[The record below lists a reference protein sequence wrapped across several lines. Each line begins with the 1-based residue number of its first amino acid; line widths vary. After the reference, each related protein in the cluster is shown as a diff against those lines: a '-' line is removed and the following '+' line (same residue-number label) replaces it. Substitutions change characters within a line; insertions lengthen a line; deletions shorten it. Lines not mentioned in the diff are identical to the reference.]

1 MSNALG
7 VLQEL
12 IKQKRK
18 DAIHLALMDRVI
30 NLDTISRFDDVATH
44 HDYNALPKIE
54 QTKYLE
60 FVSMRSVDHMQVL
73 SGRPEVV
80 RKRKPISNGGINDAH
95 YNTSSWLPDA
105 VLRCPALATWRNM
118 LERCS
123 SKVQAKHPTYVGCT
137 VAPEW
142 YSFMTFRAWWL
153 QHYKE
158 DYHLDKDLLV
168 PNNKV
173 YSPNTCL
180 FVPPWLNTFCTARE
194 RARGLYPLGVSVD
207 KRQKTRPYQA
217 MCSNGAGRTI
227 NLGLYATPEEAH
239 QAWLNY
245 KLSIVD
251 ARSAEL
257 EAIRAGLTDKVK
269 AKVLSLV

>member
-1 MSNALG
+1 MANALG

-12 IKQKRK
+12 IKQRRK
-18 DAIHLALMDRVI
+18 DAVYLALMDRVI
-30 NLDTISRFDDVATH
+30 NLGTITKFDNVVTH

-60 FVSMRSVDHMQVL
+60 FISMVSVNPSQVRS
-73 SGRPEVV
+73 GGPEGV
-80 RKRKPISNGGINDAH
+80 RKRKPLPNGGINDAH
-95 YNTSSWLPDA
+95 YTTSTLLTGT
-105 VLRCPALATWRNM
+105 VVRCPAQAAWRNM

-123 SKVQAKHPTYVGCT
+123 PKLQAKHPTYSGCT

-158 DYHLDKDLLV
+158 GYHLDKDLLV
-168 PNNKV
+168 VDNKL
-173 YSPNTCL
+173 YSPSTCL
-180 FVPPWLNTFCTARE
+180 FIPSWLNLFWTARE
-194 RARGLYPLGVSVD
+194 HGRGLYPLGVSVD

-217 MCSNGAGRTI
+217 HCSNGGKII

-239 QAWLNY
+239 QAWLTY
-245 KLSIVD
+245 KLSIVQD
-251 ARSAEL
+251 RSAEL
-257 EAIRAGLTDKVK
+257 EAIRVGLTDKVK